1 MTDIVP
7 VLLIGGLAAGLTM
20 LGGVVA
26 EFRDVPHRVVARL
39 LQLAA
44 GVLTALVAVT
54 LMVPALNGG
63 EPLVVVTAFFLGGAA
78 FVVMDFVSSKR
89 SGASPAASAAATAV
103 PVSLYIGILLDM
115 MIDGIVIGLGSAM
128 TPQAGLILALSI
140 AISGAPMAL
149 ATISLARQ
157 TGASRRFR
165 QVLFA
170 LFFAAIVG
178 GAVFSFLVLRNMPVE
193 VRLLMIAAAAGFLIT
208 TVTQSIIPEANRDG
222 EPSLAGLY
230 YVAGLSFYVLFA
242 TVQFG

>member
-1 MTDIVP
+1 MNGTLL

-20 LGGVVA
+20 TGGLVA
-26 EFRDVPHRVVARL
+26 EFRDVPHRVIARL

-54 LMVPALNGG
+54 LIVPAINGG
-63 EPLVVVTAFFLGGAA
+63 EPLVVITAFFAGGAA

-89 SGASPAASAAATAV
+89 AAARQVENAV
-103 PVSLYIGILLDM
+103 PTSLYIGILLDM
-115 MIDGIVIGLGSAM
+115 MIDGIVIGLASAM
-128 TPQAGLILALSI
+128 TPAAGIVLALSI
-140 AISGAPMAL
+140 AISGAPLAL
-149 ATISLARQ
+149 VTISLARQ
-157 TGASRRFR
+157 MGESRRFR

-170 LFFAAIVG
+170 LFFACIVG
-178 GAVFSFLVLRNMPVE
+178 GALFGFLVLRNQSIE
-193 VRLLMIAAAAGFLIT
+193 LRLLMIAAAAGFLIT

-222 EPSLAGLY
+222 EPSLAGLF